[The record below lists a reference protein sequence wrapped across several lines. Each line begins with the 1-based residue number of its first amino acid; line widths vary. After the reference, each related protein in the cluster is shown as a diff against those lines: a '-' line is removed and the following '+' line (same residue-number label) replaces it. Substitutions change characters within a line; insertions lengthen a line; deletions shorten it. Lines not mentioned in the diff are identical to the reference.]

1 MRALLQRV
9 TRAAVSVDS
18 IPIGQIR
25 SGLVILLGIT
35 ASDDSAAS
43 AWLAAK
49 IANLRVFEDD
59 QGAMNLSLLDTGGS
73 ALVIPQFTLYGDARR
88 GRRPSFTDA
97 APPDIAEPMF
107 DVFCEQLAAQGV
119 PIARGRFRA
128 HMLVEIH
135 NDGPVT
141 LMLDSDISRRGNP
154 KG

>member
-9 TRAAVSVDS
+9 TRAAVRVDD
-18 IPIGQIR
+18 ITIAQIR

-35 ASDDSAAS
+35 ATDDHAAS

-49 IANLRVFEDD
+49 IANLRIFEDD
-59 QGAMNLSLLDTGGS
+59 QGAMNLSLLDTGGG

-97 APPDIAEPMF
+97 APPEIAEPLF
-107 DVFCEQLAAQGV
+107 ERFCEQLATQGI
-119 PIARGRFRA
+119 PLARGRFGA

-141 LMLDSDISRRGNP
+141 LMLDSDISRRGNV

>member
-9 TRAAVSVDS
+9 TRAAVSVDG
-18 IPIGQIR
+18 ITIGQVR

-35 ASDDSAAS
+35 ATDDHAAS

-49 IANLRVFEDD
+49 VASLRIFEDD
-59 QGAMNLSLLDTGGS
+59 QGAMNRSLLETSGS

-97 APPDIAEPMF
+97 APPEIAEPLF
-107 DVFCEQLAAQGV
+107 ELFCEQLAEQGV
-119 PIARGRFRA
+119 PTARGRFRA

-141 LMLDSDISRRGNP
+141 LMLDSDISRRGNA